1 VFLNEVIVMNA
12 CPLPQ
17 RLIACHAH
25 TVLVLLANAY
35 MEMVCV
41 DPEAKPVEQHW
52 IIRRTVD
59 YSRITLQ

>member
-1 VFLNEVIVMNA
+1 MNA
-12 CPLPQ
+12 YPLPQ
-17 RLIACHAH
+17 RLVACHAH